1 MKRRGEEANSGE
13 ETEGRGES
21 EREKAEKKE
30 TCQLKEKQ
38 QEEEYNESCPKCG
51 LAYGTNDDILWICC
65 DDCDRWFDYKC
76 SGLWSR
82 RRIPEKYTCVDCM

>member
-1 MKRRGEEANSGE
+1 MKRREEAKGGGE
-13 ETEGRGES
+13 ETEGGGKS
-21 EREKAEKKE
+21 GKEKAEKKE
-30 TCQLKEKQ
+30 TRQLKEKQ

-51 LAYGTNDDILWICC
+51 LAYGTTNDDILWICC

-82 RRIPEKYTCVDCM
+82 EDT

>member
-1 MKRRGEEANSGE
+1 MEEKKQ
-13 ETEGRGES
+13 
-21 EREKAEKKE
+21 KAEEKVEEKKQKKKK

-51 LAYGTNDDILWICC
+51 LAYGTTNDDILWICC

-82 RRIPEKYTCVDCM
+82 RGYLKSTLVLIACDWEVL